1 MRVLA
6 VYGGLALALPAATL
20 VVLYLL
26 GMHWDEH
33 IGYILVFLLLL
44 FPVVNLLNTYGSR
57 LSGRAAV
64 TPVLLSVVIKLLA
77 SSIFLFFMLYQQ
89 PPRAALV
96 VIVFLIYY
104 AVFTAAEIFLQSVG
118 RRG

>member
-1 MRVLA
+1 MRVLV

-20 VVLYLL
+20 AVLYLL

-57 LSGRAAV
+57 SSGRAAV